1 MTTDSRTTIVPE
13 QGAGP
18 EPLVERF
25 AERAGA
31 LGVLVHRVAGPDEVA
46 VLVAGLVERPGEER
60 VVVAPGLAA
69 SQPALAVRLQA
80 HELML
85 GEVDLADPSGSF
97 ARVAVGVSEAVLG
110 LAETGS
116 LVVADALPDRLVR
129 MLSPKHVVVLGA
141 AWVVPGLD
149 EAGEFLRQ
157 SVAAGEGAPAR
168 YVSFITGPSR
178 TADIEMSLTVGAH
191 GPAEL
196 HVAILSAGQE

>member
-1 MTTDSRTTIVPE
+1 MTTDSRTTIAP
-13 QGAGP
+13 ARDP
-18 EPLVERF
+18 APASLVERF
-25 AERAGA
+25 AERAAA
-31 LGVLVHRVAGPDEVA
+31 LGVRVHRVAGPDEVA
-46 VLVAGLVERPGEER
+46 VLVAGLVERPSEER

-80 HELML
+80 HELAL
-85 GEVDLADPSGSF
+85 GEVDLADPAGSV

-129 MLSPKHVVVLGA
+129 MLSPKHVVILGA

-157 SVAAGEGAPAR
+157 SAATGEGAPAR

-196 HVAILSAGQE
+196 HVAIVGSRQ